1 MGVVES
7 NALMGDMGGDG
18 VSVYMPAT
26 TVALRFASP
35 GMGYMQIYGLAK
47 AGVDIDQ
54 LTERTKTTVARIMR
68 IPSEQLDENL
78 SVSSAQSAIDQ
89 LSSFMG
95 AFQLLA
101 GAVAGISLLVGGIG
115 IMNMMLT
122 NVTERIREIGLR
134 RALGA
139 TRRDVTA
146 QFLAESIAITVLGGL
161 IGTVLGYLMS
171 MGLSGLVGSHAGGM
185 TIAPSM
191 SVKSIALA
199 VGICV
204 AVGVVFGYYPARR
217 AARLDPVEALRH
229 Q

>member
-1 MGVVES
+1 M
-7 NALMGDMGGDG
+7 
-18 VSVYMPAT
+18 
-26 TVALRFASP
+26 
-35 GMGYMQIYGLAK
+35 
-47 AGVDIDQ
+47 
-54 LTERTKTTVARIMR
+54 
-68 IPSEQLDENL
+68 
-78 SVSSAQSAIDQ
+78 
-89 LSSFMG
+89 
-95 AFQLLA
+95 
-101 GAVAGISLLVGGIG
+101 
-115 IMNMMLT
+115 
-122 NVTERIREIGLR
+122 
-134 RALGA
+134 
-139 TRRDVTA
+139 TA